1 MCFVDGEFLTGA
13 GDVLVGDIDGCP
25 MYVDQ
30 RQLAAWP
37 HRDLVLDVQPGYA
50 DGMSLDAGDGL
61 HFVTRYDPATGTPV
75 SPLTPGTSGAS
86 VASTHE

>member
-1 MCFVDGEFLTGA
+1 MCFPDGDFLTGA
-13 GDVLVGDIDGCP
+13 GDVLVGDTDGCP

-50 DGMSLDAGDGL
+50 DGMSLDAGNGL
-61 HFVTRYDPATGTPV
+61 HFVTRYNPATAPPTPQLEND
-75 SPLTPGTSGAS
+75 LTRKGSHS
-86 VASTHE
+86 